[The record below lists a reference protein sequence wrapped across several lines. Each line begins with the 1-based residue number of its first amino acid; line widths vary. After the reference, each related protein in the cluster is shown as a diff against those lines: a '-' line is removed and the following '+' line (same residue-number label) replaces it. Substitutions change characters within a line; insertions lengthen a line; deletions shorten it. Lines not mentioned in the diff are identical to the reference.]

1 MGFLK
6 LLRKGVINMADFSQG
21 GKVLTTKEVA
31 ELLKVSV
38 QTIKNYI
45 YQGKLKTFKTPGGHH
60 RILESELLRQLED
73 LMKGLEEEEIREER
87 KELEEELVSEKKEVH
102 SIAVDALLQVL
113 DKKQNFPWGH
123 SKRVAGYVN
132 SMAEKIG
139 LSSEEARKI
148 ELAAL
153 LHDIGK
159 IEIDTNILSKPE
171 ELTEEEFDVIKKHP
185 QIGENI
191 VKEISSLNE
200 TGPLIL
206 SHHERF
212 DGAGYPYGLKGEEIP
227 LGARMIAIAETF
239 DGLVSQFPFCVPFSR
254 KEAIDVLRK
263 NAGGQLDPKLVEKFI
278 EIVE

>member
-1 MGFLK
+1 ME
-6 LLRKGVINMADFSQG
+6 DFSQS
-21 GKVLTTKEVA
+21 KNILTTKEVA

-60 RILESELLRQLED
+60 RILESELLSQLEV
-73 LMKGLEEEEIREER
+73 LMKGLEEEEIKEEK
-87 KELEEELVSEKKEVH
+87 KELEEELVTEKQEVH
-102 SIAVDALLQVL
+102 SVAVDALLQVL
-113 DKKQNFPWGH
+113 DKKQNFPWSH
-123 SKRVAGYVN
+123 SKRVAGYVS

-139 LSSEEARKI
+139 LSSNEARKI

-171 ELTEEEFDVIKKHP
+171 ELTEEEFDIIKQHP
-185 QIGENI
+185 EKGGNI
-191 VKEISSLNE
+191 VKEIESLNE

-212 DGAGYPYGLKGEEIP
+212 DGTGYPYGLKGEEIP
-227 LGARMIAIAETF
+227 LGARMIAVAETF
-239 DGLVSQFPFCVPFSR
+239 DGLVSQFPFCVPFSH

>member
-1 MGFLK
+1 
-6 LLRKGVINMADFSQG
+6 MADFSQG

-31 ELLKVSV
+31 EVLKVSV

-60 RILESELLRQLED
+60 RILESELLSQLED
-73 LMKGLEEEEIREER
+73 LMKGLEDEEIREER

-212 DGAGYPYGLKGEEIP
+212 DGAGYPHGLKGEEIP

-263 NAGGQLDPKLVEKFI
+263 NAGSQLDPKLVEKFI

>member
-1 MGFLK
+1 
-6 LLRKGVINMADFSQG
+6 MADFSRG
-21 GKVLTTKEVA
+21 EKILTTKEIA

-60 RILESELLRQLED
+60 RILESELLSQLEA
-73 LMKGLEEEEIREER
+73 LMKGLEEEKIKEEK
-87 KELEEELVSEKKEVH
+87 KEPMEELVNEKKDVR

-123 SKRVAGYVN
+123 SKRVAGYVS
-132 SMAEKIG
+132 SMAKKIG
-139 LSSEEARKI
+139 LSSDEAKKI

-159 IEIDTNILSKPE
+159 IEINSNILNKSEK
-171 ELTEEEFDVIKKHP
+171 LTQEEFDVIKQHP
-185 QIGENI
+185 VKGENI
-191 VKEISSLNE
+191 VKEIESLNKM
-200 TGPLIL
+200 GPLIL

-212 DGAGYPYGLKGEEIP
+212 DGAGYPNGLKGEEIP
-227 LGARMIAIAETF
+227 LGARMIAVAETF
-239 DGLVSQFPFCVPFSR
+239 DSLTSHFPFCVPFSP
-254 KEAIDVLRK
+254 KEAIDILRK
-263 NAGGQLDPKLVEKFI
+263 NAGGQLDPELVKKFI

>member
-60 RILESELLRQLED
+60 RILESELLSQLED

-132 SMAEKIG
+132 SMSEKIG

-159 IEIDTNILSKPE
+159 MEIDTNILSKPE